1 MFRANKTTAFIRKPK
16 QPVEGLFCMYSHRV
30 CMQNRLDG
38 YEYCL
43 RHILED
49 KNAPFKQCCYSSGKS
64 GKRCNNAS
72 PKSDRKDGYCLEHS
86 RRAILMRQRAA
97 RKKKP
102 KETPETL
109 LEGLDHYS
117 RYGRQRHA
125 DDRKQ
130 SVASKALE
138 YASSSDSDAEMP
150 VVDQAWKGDN
160 DSDAESVDS
169 EQEDPLKHAG
179 VYTAEEVALIM
190 RDKLIRLQSL
200 YIDQFKRLQHV
211 MREKRRK
218 YLHTRKYERNA
229 YGGLSHYYKD
239 PDQQDNINRMTAM
252 NRYHSR
258 FGTEA
263 LHHRQ
268 SKQRRIEASEG
279 SNYKAPP
286 YPTCVFID
294 SDDKCPNRTLPL
306 SKYCNQHI
314 LSDAHQ
320 VLFGQCQFGDG
331 ICRTPV
337 SAFEDLPYC
346 PLHVPLCK
354 DFESRITQVEKAAD
368 ENMEVKAEVSSA
380 QPPSACIIT
389 TTAQSSSAGNQPRT
403 SQDLNQD
410 TEEALM
416 KKGRLL
422 LQHLQSLDAK
432 LNSNSSGSGHPTF
445 TTISFPRNLLPTPRL
460 TANFTPPQV
469 QGPTVPQTVSTSNLL
484 PVNLSRGASNPS
496 RQERPVNQTGPS

>member
-1 MFRANKTTAFIRKPK
+1 
-16 QPVEGLFCMYSHRV
+16 MYSHRV
-30 CMQNRLDG
+30 CMQNRLEG

-49 KNAPFKQCCYSSGKS
+49 KNAPFKQCSYTSGKS
-64 GKRCNNAS
+64 GKKCTNAA

-86 RRAILMRQRAA
+86 RRAVLMRQRAA
-97 RKKKP
+97 RKKRP

-117 RYGRQRHA
+117 KFGRQHKLIGHS
-125 DDRKQ
+125 DERKQ

-218 YLHTRKYERNA
+218 YLHTRNQERA
-229 YGGLSHYYKD
+229 TYGGLNRYNKD
-239 PDQQDNINRMTAM
+239 PDQQDNINRLTAM
-252 NRYHSR
+252 KRYHKR
-258 FGTEA
+258 YGTEA

-279 SNYKAPP
+279 TNYKAPS
-286 YPTCVFID
+286 YPECVFTD
-294 SDDKCPNRTLPL
+294 AAGKCEDRAVPL
-306 SKYCNQHI
+306 SKYCNKHI
-314 LSDAHQ
+314 LSDSHQ
-320 VLFGQCQFGDG
+320 VLFVQCHFGDG
-331 ICRTPV
+331 VCHTPV
-337 SAFEDLPYC
+337 STFEEQPYC
-346 PLHVPLCK
+346 RLHMPLAK
-354 DFESRITQVEKAAD
+354 GFESRISTGTKETMSEKESED
-368 ENMEVKAEVSSA
+368 KAEPEVSGS
-380 QPPSACIIT
+380 QLSTSSIIT
-389 TTAQSSSAGNQPRT
+389 TCTSAQSGSADTHPRT
-403 SQDLNQD
+403 IQRLTRDS
-410 TEEALM
+410 EESLM
-416 KKGRLL
+416 RKGRLL
-422 LQHLQSLDAK
+422 LQHLQNLDTSLG
-432 LNSNSSGSGHPTF
+432 SNNSGSSPF
-445 TTISFPRNLLPTPRL
+445 SALSFPRNLLPPAQRNTL
-460 TANFTPPQV
+460 TTNFTPPQV
-469 QGPTVPQTVSTSNLL
+469 QGQNTPQSVSQGPLNSNQKDTAK
-484 PVNLSRGASNPS
+484 SS
-496 RQERPVNQTGPS
+496 GPS